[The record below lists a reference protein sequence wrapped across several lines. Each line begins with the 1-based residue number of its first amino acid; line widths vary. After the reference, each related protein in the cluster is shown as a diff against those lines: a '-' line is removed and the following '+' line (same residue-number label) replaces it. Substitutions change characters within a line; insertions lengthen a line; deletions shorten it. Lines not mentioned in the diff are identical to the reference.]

1 MRKKALCFFT
11 FVLYVLAACTVLS
24 YWIEE
29 TMMTR
34 VELGPVNTKAAH
46 TFVLR
51 ELPERAL
58 FRDERGLHLY
68 EVYDGTGWESGKR
81 IREVSGWTTQGD
93 GTVYVPGYP
102 DTAYVFSATRQ
113 PRAGEKV
120 SLLESQERGDD
131 TYLLIFGGE
140 LPKDAQLPLEAVGFE
155 ARGNAA
161 LMEMRSFPIPFMEQ
175 RAKTASELTGF
186 AERIFSLGDTEQF
199 LNQLPRIAGGAAVLL
214 AGLVF
219 LIAAWRMSKA
229 GLLRCVNGALAALCL
244 CLLPGT
250 LSKILLPGSLLPEE
264 NVFALSHYRTAL
276 DTVFNGLAAF
286 PDAFQAL
293 AQVRD
298 TAFSASRRVLLLGAG
313 VTAGILLL
321 EYGLQWAQ
329 KRRKRPSK

>member
-1 MRKKALCFFT
+1 MKKQALCFGSLI
-11 FVLYVLAACTVLS
+11 LYILIACTIVS
-24 YWIEE
+24 AWIEA
-29 TMMTR
+29 TMMTQ
-34 VELGPVNTKAAH
+34 VEQGPVNTKAAH
-46 TFVLR
+46 EAVTR
-51 ELPERAL
+51 ELPLRSL
-58 FRDERGLHLY
+58 FADQEGLHLY
-68 EVYDGTGWESGKR
+68 EIYDGTGWESGKR
-81 IREVSGWTTQGD
+81 IREVSGWSLTGECVSIS
-93 GTVYVPGYP
+93 GFP

-113 PRAGEKV
+113 PRAGEEV

-155 ARGNAA
+155 AKGNAA
-161 LMEMRSFPIPFMEQ
+161 LMEMRSFPVPFMEQ
-175 RAKTASELTGF
+175 RAKTASELTVF

-219 LIAAWRMSKA
+219 LIAAWRMPKA

-264 NVFALSHYRTAL
+264 NIFALSHYRTAL

-286 PDAFQAL
+286 PDAFLAL

-298 TAFSASRRVLLLGAG
+298 TAFSASGRVLLLGAG

-329 KRRKRPSK
+329 KRRKRLSK

>member
-1 MRKKALCFFT
+1 MKKQALCFGSLI
-11 FVLYVLAACTVLS
+11 LYILIACTIVS
-24 YWIEE
+24 AWIEA
-29 TMMTR
+29 TMMTQ
-34 VELGPVNTKAAH
+34 VEQGPVNTKAAH
-46 TFVLR
+46 EAVTR
-51 ELPERAL
+51 ELPLRSL
-58 FRDERGLHLY
+58 FADQEGLHLY
-68 EVYDGTGWESGKR
+68 EIYDGTGWESGKR
-81 IREVSGWTTQGD
+81 IREVSGWSLTGECVSIS
-93 GTVYVPGYP
+93 GFP

-113 PRAGEKV
+113 PRAGEEV

-131 TYLLIFGGE
+131 TYLLIFEGE

-155 ARGNAA
+155 AKGNAA
-161 LMEMRSFPIPFMEQ
+161 LMEMRSFPVPFMEQ
-175 RAKTASELTGF
+175 RAKTASELTVF

-219 LIAAWRMSKA
+219 LIAAWRMPKA
-229 GLLRCVNGALAALCL
+229 ELLRCVNGALAALCL

-264 NVFALSHYRTAL
+264 NIFALSHYRTAL
-276 DTVFNGLAAF
+276 DAVFNGLAAF

-298 TAFSASRRVLLLGAG
+298 TAFSASGRVLLLSAG
-313 VTAGILLL
+313 IVAGILLL

>member
-1 MRKKALCFFT
+1 MKKQALCSGSLI
-11 FVLYVLAACTVLS
+11 LYILIACTIVS
-24 YWIEE
+24 AWIEA
-29 TMMTR
+29 TMMTQ
-34 VELGPVNTKAAH
+34 VEQGPVNTKAAH
-46 TFVLR
+46 EAVTR
-51 ELPERAL
+51 ELPLRSL
-58 FRDERGLHLY
+58 FADQEGLHLY
-68 EVYDGTGWESGKR
+68 EIYDGTGWESGKR
-81 IREVSGWTTQGD
+81 IREVSGWSLTGECVSIS
-93 GTVYVPGYP
+93 GFP

-113 PRAGEKV
+113 PRAGEEV

-131 TYLLIFGGE
+131 TYLLIFEGE
-140 LPKDAQLPLEAVGFE
+140 LPKDAQLPLETVGFE
-155 ARGNAA
+155 VKGNAA
-161 LMEMRSFPIPFMEQ
+161 LMEMQSFPVPFMEQ
-175 RAKTASELTGF
+175 RAKTASELTVF

-219 LIAAWRMSKA
+219 LIAAWRMPKA

-264 NVFALSHYRTAL
+264 NIFALSHYRTAL

-298 TAFSASRRVLLLGAG
+298 TAFSASGRVLLLGAG
-313 VTAGILLL
+313 ITAGILLL

>member
-1 MRKKALCFFT
+1 MKKQALCFGSLI
-11 FVLYVLAACTVLS
+11 LYILIACTIVS
-24 YWIEE
+24 AWIEA
-29 TMMTR
+29 TMMTQ
-34 VELGPVNTKAAH
+34 VEQGPVNTKAAH
-46 TFVLR
+46 EAVTR
-51 ELPERAL
+51 ELPLRSRFAEQ
-58 FRDERGLHLY
+58 EGLHLY
-68 EVYDGTGWESGKR
+68 EIYDGTGWESGKR
-81 IREVSGWTTQGD
+81 IREVSGWSLTGECVSIS
-93 GTVYVPGYP
+93 GFP

-155 ARGNAA
+155 AKGNAA
-161 LMEMRSFPIPFMEQ
+161 LMEMRSFPVPFMEQ
-175 RAKTASELTGF
+175 RAKTASELTVF

-219 LIAAWRMSKA
+219 LIAAWRMPKA

-264 NVFALSHYRTAL
+264 NIFALSHYRTAL

-286 PDAFQAL
+286 PDAFLAL

-298 TAFSASRRVLLLGAG
+298 TAFSASGRVLLLGAG
-313 VTAGILLL
+313 VAAGILLL
-321 EYGLQWAQ
+321 ECGLQWAQ
-329 KRRKRPSK
+329 KCRKRPSK